1 MLTSIITNK
10 TPAGAAKLTLDGL
23 LHWKTRLTGE
33 VARLVSDI
41 EAQEAMAE
49 RWCGKC
55 AESLEELKALHT
67 SKQSDLAKVDDAI
80 AAIQHDLEV
89 ASAVA
94 TIHETAPLLLVPRQT
109 GHPYTG
115 CLIQSAK
122 SPPWS
127 SRVRDLAAV
136 TPMSSTDARTVA
148 RQSSILV
155 HSPDRVAKKLFTE
168 AA

>member
-10 TPAGAAKLTLDGL
+10 TPAGAAKLTLEGL

-109 GHPYTG
+109 GHPSTG
-115 CLIQSAK
+115 CLIQSARLL
-122 SPPWS
+122 SP
-127 SRVRDLAAV
+127 RLD
-136 TPMSSTDARTVA
+136 T
-148 RQSSILV
+148 V
-155 HSPDRVAKKLFTE
+155 HSFPNTPSMYLRSRCTFLYSQWRR
-168 AA
+168 